1 MKSYMQ
7 RMGRSIQLPVS
18 VLPAA
23 ALLVGIG
30 HWLPEKWAAA
40 QFLMAGGNAVL
51 GILALLFAL
60 GLASGMSKNQDGAS
74 AIAGLVAYSVPV
86 AVLAPASIATLEGIK
101 QSAVDPAFSAISG
114 NVFIGI
120 LGGLIAAALY
130 NRFSE
135 TKLPMAL
142 SFFSGKRSVPILTAG
157 VMLVVSLLLLLIWPP
172 IYNALVAFGKMM
184 VSLGAVGAG
193 LYGFFNRLLIPT
205 GLHQALNSVFWF
217 NIAGINDIGNF
228 WANAG
233 TKGVT
238 GMYMAG
244 FFPVMMFGLPA
255 GALAIYRNAK
265 PEKKAQTGSLML
277 AGAFAAFFT
286 GVTEPLEFSF
296 MFVAWPLY
304 VIHAVLTGFS
314 LAFAAF
320 MHWTAGFTF
329 SAGLVDFILS
339 SRMPIA
345 NMPYMLLVQGLVM
358 AVIYYVVFDFAI
370 KKFNLM
376 TPGREADVAT
386 TTADVAQT
394 VGDDKYSLK
403 AKRIYMA
410 LGGYDNLLVVDNCTT
425 RLRLQ
430 LADTKKIDA
439 PAIKAAGA
447 VGVNAI
453 DQRNLQIVIGTDVQF
468 VADPLKSLV
477 EAKTPLSALTA
488 GDIKPVPSVAK
499 PATTATKQ
507 TSTEQAYSPATGEL
521 VDLSKVADSTFAQ
534 KMLGDGFAVEPRDGQ
549 IVAPVTGDVT
559 AVFPTKHAVGIT
571 TAAGLEVLIHIGIDT
586 VTLDGKPFTAHV
598 AAGDHVA
605 HGQLLVSAD
614 LDAIKA
620 AGKPATTMVIF
631 TNMDHVAALK
641 NRTPLG
647 AIKADELVLAADAI
661 VD

>member
-7 RMGRSIQLPVS
+7 RMGSSIQLPVS
-18 VLPAA
+18 LLPAA
-23 ALLVGIG
+23 ALLEGIG
-30 HWLPEKWAAA
+30 HWLPAKWPAA

-86 AVLAPASIATLEGIK
+86 AVLAPASVAALQGVK
-101 QSAVDPAFSAISG
+101 VGAVDPAFGAISG

-130 NRFSE
+130 NRFSD

-142 SFFSGKRSVPILTAG
+142 SFFSGKRCVPILTAG
-157 VMLVVSLLLLLIWPP
+157 VMLVLSLVLLVVWPP
-172 IYNALVAFGKMM
+172 VYGALVAFGKFM

-238 GMYMAG
+238 GQYMAG

-255 GALAIYRNAK
+255 GALAIYKNAK

-304 VIHAVLTGFS
+304 VIHAALTGLS

-329 SAGLVDFILS
+329 SAGLVDYVLS
-339 SRMPIA
+339 LRMPIA
-345 NMPYMLLVQGLVM
+345 NLPYMLIVQGVVM
-358 AVIYYVVFDFAI
+358 AVLYYFVFDFAI
-370 KKFNLM
+370 RKFNLA
-376 TPGREADVAT
+376 TPGREADVAVST
-386 TTADVAQT
+386 PEVAQS

-403 AKRIYMA
+403 AKRIYAA
-410 LGGYDNLLVVDNCTT
+410 LGGFKNLLVVDNCTT

-430 LADTKKIDA
+430 LADTAAIDE

-453 DQRNLQIVIGTDVQF
+453 DGRNLQIIIGTDVQF
-468 VADPLKSLV
+468 VAEPLKAIND
-477 EAKTPLSALTA
+477 AKTPLADLQVSKA
-488 GDIKPVPSVAK
+488 VAT
-499 PATTATKQ
+499 PDAPIAPTEAAATVV
-507 TSTEQAYSPATGEL
+507 EPLYSPANGEL
-521 VDLSKVADSTFAQ
+521 IDLADVADATFAQ
-534 KMLGDGFAVEPRDGQ
+534 KMLGDGFAVEPSDGL
-549 IVAPVTGDVT
+549 IVAPAAGKITSI
-559 AVFPTKHAVGIT
+559 FPTKHAIGLT
-571 TAAGLEVLIHIGIDT
+571 TTAGLELLIHIGIDT
-586 VTLDGKPFTAHV
+586 VALKGAPFEVLCEEGASV
-598 AAGDHVA
+598 QPGD
-605 HGQLLVSAD
+605 QLVKAD
-614 LDAIKA
+614 LAAIGK
-620 AGKPATTMVIF
+620 AGKATTTMVVI
-631 TNMDHVAALK
+631 TNMAKAVELFD
-641 NRTPLG
+641 RTAPG
-647 AIKADELVLAADAI
+647 AIKAEAKALNVTVAQG
-661 VD
+661 